1 MEDIEIISKQT
12 EILGEGPTWDRR
24 NNKVYWVD
32 IKGHHF
38 RSFELSTGKIE
49 TVKTDGMVSS
59 LVPSRSGKMYATI
72 GHRFTSIDPSTGK
85 EKVLMETETSL
96 ENNRFNDGKVDPYGN
111 YWAGT
116 MDMNEKEPVASL
128 YVYTKSGELRK
139 VLGGQT
145 ISNGLAWDVNRMLFY
160 HIDTPTRKVRSY
172 TYNDKCE
179 LTNERIAVDFTTEV
193 GFPDGMNIDTEGMI
207 WVAHWGGHRIS
218 RWNPSTGKKLSE
230 IIFPA
235 TNVTSC
241 TFGGKNMTELF
252 VSSAKLTSNQ
262 PADPKDIGGSIFRV
276 DTGIKG
282 VETYYYDDSKQ
293 KL

>member
-1 MEDIEIISKQT
+1 MDNIEIISKQT
-12 EILGEGPTWDRR
+12 EILGEGPTWDKR
-24 NNKVYWVD
+24 NNRVYWVD
-32 IKGHHF
+32 IKGHLF
-38 RSFELSTGKIE
+38 RSYELSSGRIE

-59 LVPSRSGKMYATI
+59 LVPSISGKMYATI
-72 GHRFTSIDPSTGK
+72 GHRFTSIDTSTGK
-85 EKVLMETETSL
+85 EKVLAETETSL

-145 ISNGLAWDVNRMLFY
+145 ISNGLAWDTNSMTFY
-160 HIDTPTRKVRSY
+160 HIDTPTRKVRSF
-172 TYNDKCE
+172 TYNEKCE
-179 LTNERIAVDFTTEV
+179 LTNEKIAVDFSTEV
-193 GFPDGMNIDTEGMI
+193 GFPDGMNIDAEGRI

-218 RWNPSTGKKLSE
+218 RWNPSNGKKLNE

-241 TFGGKNMTELF
+241 VFGGKNMTELF
-252 VSSAKLTSNQ
+252 VSSAKLTDNQ
-262 PADPKDIGGSIFRV
+262 PRDPNDLGGSIFRV

-282 VETYYYDDSKQ
+282 VETFYYDDSK
-293 KL
+293 K